1 MGRNIGSGLLSKV
14 LCHAVFYRIGF
25 MMKYF
30 TKRAVFEVL
39 PTAAVL
45 SFSFNKGAFVR
56 KLKDVLRI
64 LARKSTDAG
73 QKLKETEHNKIHRRK
88 RQSIYAHIN
97 PFHNIMMKQVWIKKF
112 QLFQNRN
119 RHL

>member
-1 MGRNIGSGLLSKV
+1 MERNIGSGLLSKV

-25 MMKYF
+25 MMKHF

-39 PTAAVL
+39 PAAAVL